1 MCDTRIAMVNMIKK
15 IGHTMSFEEK
25 RSCEW
30 DLYLV
35 HGILEFGYTYEQLNR
50 AKVIMQEQGLEP

>member
-1 MCDTRIAMVNMIKK
+1 
-15 IGHTMSFEEK
+15 MSFEEK

-35 HGILEFGYTYEQLNR
+35 HGILEFGYTCEQLNR
-50 AKVIMQEQGLEP
+50 AKELMQEQGLEP